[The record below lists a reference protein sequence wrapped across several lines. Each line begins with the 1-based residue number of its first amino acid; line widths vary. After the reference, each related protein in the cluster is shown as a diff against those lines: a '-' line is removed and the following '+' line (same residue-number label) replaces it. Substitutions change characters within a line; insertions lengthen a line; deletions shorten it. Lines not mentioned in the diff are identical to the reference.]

1 MDYFAAVQEGRS
13 RVKKAMGILQEV
25 AGPCS
30 PILFLKTN
38 SDYWTPVGEEN
49 LFAIVTGKNSTA
61 AVVLCDG
68 DGNSKAMSGW
78 VPTERAEGFGRRLGA
93 KGLARFDG
101 EVRLPA

>member
-13 RVKKAMGILQEV
+13 RVKKALDILQEV
-25 AGPCS
+25 VGPCS
-30 PILFLKTN
+30 PVLFLKTS
-38 SDYWTPVGEEN
+38 SDDWTPVGEEN

-78 VPTERAEGFGRRLGA
+78 VSTEEAEVFGRTLGTR
-93 KGLARFDG
+93 GLERFDG
-101 EVRLPA
+101 EVQLPI